1 METNQLG
8 RGLET
13 KNLNFEISANPS
25 TDKREGIIVIK
36 DNSSSLADTIHVY
49 QAQKDELIL
58 TQDTYYVSS
67 EGENINVELKSN
79 VDYDVIIPEDVK
91 DWVTQITSR
100 SSRVLKTRHMITA
113 LQK

>member
-1 METNQLG
+1 M
-8 RGLET
+8 
-13 KNLNFEISANPS
+13 
-25 TDKREGIIVIK
+25 
-36 DNSSSLADTIHVY
+36 ADTIHVY

-100 SSRVLKTRHMITA
+100 SSRVDRLIFNIAQNQTYDNRSKKVIIYKSNPVKCPYFNTKHI
-113 LQK
+113 